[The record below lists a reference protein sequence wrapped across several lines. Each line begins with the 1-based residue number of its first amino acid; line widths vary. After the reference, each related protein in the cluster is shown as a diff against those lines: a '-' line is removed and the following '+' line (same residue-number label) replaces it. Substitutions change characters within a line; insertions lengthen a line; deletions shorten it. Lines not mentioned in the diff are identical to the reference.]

1 MDKSTNHP
9 YDELL
14 AAYSAGSLPLSQALC
29 ISAHL
34 DTPGT
39 LLELRAEAATT

>member
-14 AAYSAGSLPLSQALC
+14 AAYSAGSLHTWNIARAAGRSCNNLTM
-29 ISAHL
+29 SAVN
-34 DTPGT
+34 
-39 LLELRAEAATT
+39 